1 MKFKG
6 KVIDVIYVNEETGY
20 TVLTF
25 DTDTDFFTAVGIFPI
40 VTEGEWLELSGEFKP
55 NQRFGEQF
63 VVDEVIY
70 ARPDDREG
78 IFKYLSGGLF
88 KGVGEK
94 TARLIVDYFGLRT
107 LDVLEERP
115 SELKKIPGIGDKKLY
130 DIIESYKATRKM
142 KDSILFLQKYGITMG
157 LALKIYRRYEEAT
170 ISVVSE
176 NPYILVEEVEG
187 IGFITADK
195 IANAMGI
202 DKHSPF
208 RIRAG
213 IFYALSE
220 AAGKGGHT
228 CLPDNILTESASK
241 ILGVEVSEVYE
252 VLNEAA
258 GLRKITTPD
267 GDMVS
272 TELNYRVE
280 NAIATKLILLKKTVE
295 KWDIDVEKS
304 LADYEKSSVIELHEN
319 QSTAIKS
326 VFKDGVTVITGGPGT
341 GKTTIIK
348 AIVGIA
354 SQRGKK
360 TVLCAPTGRASKR
373 MTEMTGAEAK
383 TIHRLLGVSFGEQKF
398 ERNETNPL
406 EADIVIVDEI
416 SMTDIYVF
424 YALLKALPQ
433 GSRLVLVGDKDQLP
447 SVSCGNVLGDVISSG
462 EIKTVFLTEIYRQE
476 GDSLIVTNAHR
487 INRGEMP
494 VTDNKTD
501 FFITYKN
508 NPSDIVNT
516 VIGMLKTRIPNFTGL
531 TSNDIQVLTPVK
543 RGIVGV
549 ENLNLKIQEQLNPS
563 DEEYLKNGFPYRKGD
578 KVMQNVNDYE
588 LKWEKPDGE
597 SGTGVFNGEPGYV
610 TKVTKDGVEVEFDDE
625 RKVFY
630 GAASMEELIPA
641 YCISVHKSQG
651 CEFPV
656 VILALSGANFMIM
669 TRNLLYTAVTRAKK
683 MVVIVGEEGCIK
695 RMVSNDYTAKRY
707 SLLKEFL
714 LRNKS
719 KVELLWGNSD

>member
-1 MKFKG
+1 M
-6 KVIDVIYVNEETGY
+6 
-20 TVLTF
+20 
-25 DTDTDFFTAVGIFPI
+25 
-40 VTEGEWLELSGEFKP
+40 
-55 NQRFGEQF
+55 
-63 VVDEVIY
+63 
-70 ARPDDREG
+70 
-78 IFKYLSGGLF
+78 
-88 KGVGEK
+88 
-94 TARLIVDYFGLRT
+94 
-107 LDVLEERP
+107 
-115 SELKKIPGIGDKKLY
+115 
-130 DIIESYKATRKM
+130 
-142 KDSILFLQKYGITMG
+142 
-157 LALKIYRRYEEAT
+157 
-170 ISVVSE
+170 
-176 NPYILVEEVEG
+176 
-187 IGFITADK
+187 
-195 IANAMGI
+195 
-202 DKHSPF
+202 
-208 RIRAG
+208 
-213 IFYALSE
+213 
-220 AAGKGGHT
+220 
-228 CLPDNILTESASK
+228 
-241 ILGVEVSEVYE
+241 
-252 VLNEAA
+252 
-258 GLRKITTPD
+258 
-267 GDMVS
+267 
-272 TELNYRVE
+272 
-280 NAIATKLILLKKTVE
+280 
-295 KWDIDVEKS
+295 DIDVKKA
-304 LADYEKSSVIELHEN
+304 LYEYQKSSVIELHEN
-319 QSTAIKS
+319 QRTAIKS
-326 VFKDGVTVITGGPGT
+326 VFSEGVTVITGGPGT

-354 SQRGKK
+354 LQRGKK

-695 RMVSNDYTAKRY
+695 RMVGNDYTAKRY